1 VADLVPHLP
10 AVVAGDD
17 HLLPQL
23 GVHVWRSRQFKPGVS
38 IRTAGACRAEAS
50 QVVDAEHAP
59 DMAVATVRTM
69 ATEATVIPGAVTD
82 LGFWVNVEEG
92 ALFVMAGIESGVEIA
107 LGHLA
112 HVVLVQELALVPL
125 LAEPPQP
132 VLAHDGLVPP
142 NMTKGTGSSPLTR

>member
-1 VADLVPHLP
+1 MTVA
-10 AVVAGDD
+10 AV
-17 HLLPQL
+17 
-23 GVHVWRSRQFKPGVS
+23 
-38 IRTAGACRAEAS
+38 RA
-50 QVVDAEHAP
+50 V
-59 DMAVATVRTM
+59 

-82 LGFWVNVEEG
+82 LGLWVNVEEG
-92 ALFVMAGIESGVEIA
+92 ALFVVAGIESGVEVA

-112 HVVLVQELALVPL
+112 HVILVQELALVPL